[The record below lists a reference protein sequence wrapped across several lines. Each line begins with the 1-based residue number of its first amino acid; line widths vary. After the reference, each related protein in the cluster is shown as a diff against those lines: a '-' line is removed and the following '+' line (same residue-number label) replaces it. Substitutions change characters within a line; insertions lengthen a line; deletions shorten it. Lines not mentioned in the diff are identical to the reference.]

1 MKIFLMGGSGLLG
14 SYIRKTLSRD
24 NTVFA
29 PDKYKLDIRD
39 NEQLAKSITD
49 CEPDV
54 IINAAGMTNVYMCEK
69 KGKEAYSINAQA
81 PAAMAR
87 LAYDH
92 NVKFIHFSS
101 NFIFDGN
108 KEEPYVE
115 SDTANPLNNYAKSKY
130 EAEKAIMQLNSKAL
144 IIRSAEIFGVGPYS
158 AGHNIPYYIVRQIIN
173 KKNINLYNIITSPTY
188 ALHIAKRIP
197 VMIQHDITG
206 IIHLVN
212 RGKYSYS
219 EIAQIIMDMMNR
231 ESKLK
236 LKESVFDFDAPS
248 FIPMES
254 ERMGEAE
261 IEPMPDTQIAIREF
275 LREVL

>member
-1 MKIFLMGGSGLLG
+1 MKVFLMGGSGLLG
-14 SYIRKTLSRD
+14 SYIRKALSRD
-24 NTVFA
+24 NAVFA
-29 PDKYKLDIRD
+29 PDKYKLDMRD
-39 NEQLAKSITD
+39 NEQLAKAITD
-49 CEPDV
+49 SEPDV

-69 KGKEAYSINAQA
+69 KSKEAYSINAQA

-108 KEEPYVE
+108 KGEPYVE

-130 EAEKAIMQLNSKAL
+130 EAEKAVMQLNSKAL

-173 KKNINLYNIITSPTY
+173 QKNINLYNIITSPTY

-197 VMIQHDITG
+197 DMIQQDITG
-206 IIHLVN
+206 ILHLVN
-212 RGKYSYS
+212 RGRHSYF
-219 EIAQIIMDMMNR
+219 EIAQTIMEMMNR

-248 FIPMES
+248 FIPMKS
-254 ERMGEAE
+254 DRMENTE
-261 IEPMPDTQIAIREF
+261 IEPMPDTQTAIREF